1 MFFCNHVVKLPTVI
15 LAVKTIMDIDID
27 TLNAELRDRP
37 AEEIIRWAVSLGQP
51 AMSSTS
57 FSPNAAVMLKL
68 ITDVDPSMPI
78 VWADSGYNVPDT
90 YRVAEK
96 LIKLLKPNLKVYI
109 PEMTAERRNALMGGI
124 PHPDDNP
131 ELHREFTRQVK
142 LEPFNRAFEEIKPK
156 IWLTGIRKEETAF
169 RQSLDVLS
177 WDGRGILKV
186 APIFYWTEDDVQAYM
201 AENQLPSC
209 KHYFDPTKVAE
220 NRECGLHTS
229 A

>member
-1 MFFCNHVVKLPTVI
+1 MNLD
-15 LAVKTIMDIDID
+15 LEQ
-27 TLNAELRDRP
+27 LNKELRDKS
-37 AEEIIRWAVSLGQP
+37 AADIIRWAVGLGEP
-51 AMSSTS
+51 MMASTS
-57 FSPNAAVMLKL
+57 FSPNSAVMLKL
-68 ITDVDPSMPI
+68 VTEAAPAMPI

-90 YRVAEK
+90 YRVAEQ

-131 ELHREFTRQVK
+131 DLHKEFTRQVK
-142 LEPFNRAFEEIKPK
+142 LEPFDRAFQELAPK
-156 IWLTGIRKEETAF
+156 IWVTGIRKEETAF
-169 RQSLDVLS
+169 RQGLDILS

-186 APIFYWTEDDVQAYM
+186 APIFYWSEQDVLDYM
-201 AENQLPSC
+201 QSNQLPSC
-209 KHYFDPTKVAE
+209 KHYFDPTKIAE

>member
-1 MFFCNHVVKLPTVI
+1 LLLGAVLQFPTVNQQMSP
-15 LAVKTIMDIDID
+15 VMDLDLD
-27 TLNAELRDRP
+27 SLNQQLRDQSP
-37 AEEIIRWAVSLGQP
+37 ADIIRWAACLGEP
-51 AMSSTS
+51 MMGSTS
-57 FSPNAAVMLKL
+57 FAPNAAVMLKL
-68 ITDVDPSMPI
+68 ITDVAPETPI
-78 VWADSGYNVPDT
+78 VWVDSGYNVPDT

-96 LIKLLKPNLKVYI
+96 LIKRLQPNLRVYI
-109 PEMTAERRNALMGGI
+109 PEVTAERRNALMGGI

-131 ELHREFTRQVK
+131 DLHAEFTRQVK
-142 LEPFNRAFEEIKPK
+142 LEPFNRAFEELQPK

-177 WDGRGILKV
+177 WDGRGVLKV
-186 APIFYWTEDDVQAYM
+186 APIFYWNESDIDAFM
-201 AENQLPSC
+201 AEHDLPSC

>member
-1 MFFCNHVVKLPTVI
+1 MLLGAVLQFPTVNQQMSP
-15 LAVKTIMDIDID
+15 VMDLDLD
-27 TLNAELRDRP
+27 SLNQQLRDQSP
-37 AEEIIRWAVSLGQP
+37 ADIIRWAASLGEP
-51 AMSSTS
+51 MMGSTS
-57 FSPNAAVMLKL
+57 FAPNAAVMLKL
-68 ITDVDPSMPI
+68 ITDFAPETPI
-78 VWADSGYNVPDT
+78 VWVDSGYNVPDT

-96 LIKLLKPNLKVYI
+96 LIKRLQPNLQVYI
-109 PEMTAERRNALMGGI
+109 PEVTAERRNALMGGI

-131 ELHREFTRQVK
+131 DLHAEFTRQVK
-142 LEPFNRAFEEIKPK
+142 LEPFNRAFEELQPK

-177 WDGRGILKV
+177 WDGRGVLKV
-186 APIFYWTEDDVQAYM
+186 APIFYWNESDIDAFM
-201 AENQLPSC
+201 AEHGLPSC

>member
-1 MFFCNHVVKLPTVI
+1 MGGCAKVAALNCNLKH
-15 LAVKTIMDIDID
+15 IMELDLDA
-27 TLNAELRDRP
+27 LNAELRDKS
-37 AEEIIRWAVSLGQP
+37 AEDIIRWAVSLGEP
-51 AMSSTS
+51 AMASTS
-57 FSPNAAVMLKL
+57 FSQSAAVMLKL
-68 ITDVDPSMPI
+68 VTDCAPELPI

-124 PHPDDNP
+124 PHPDDNA
-131 ELHREFTRQVK
+131 ELHAEFTRQVK
-142 LEPFNRAFEEIKPK
+142 LEPFNRAIADIKPK
-156 IWLTGIRKEETAF
+156 IWISGIRKEETAF

-186 APIFYWTEDDVQAYM
+186 APIFYWSAADVQRYM
-201 AENQLPSC
+201 DQHELPTC